1 MEFSL
6 ALFGLLEKVKQKS
19 PYAMPNFQVLLRD
32 QFIEHVN
39 DSALRRELK
48 QLVRGQPTLTLLD
61 VRGEALRWEREG
73 MPGSSRGRSHLLPS
87 AYGIQY
93 GMRGEPRENMVRSSR
108 ESELGEV
115 KEMLRLQQEQIS
127 KLTQS
132 ITRLQ
137 APQPRS
143 RSPCHNQIVCRRCQ
157 KPGHFARECDAEH
170 VLTRFSSD
178 ASSRIVSGQPD
189 SPALSG
195 N

>member
-1 MEFSL
+1 M
-6 ALFGLLEKVKQKS
+6 
-19 PYAMPNFQVLLRD
+19 
-32 QFIEHVN
+32 
-39 DSALRRELK
+39 
-48 QLVRGQPTLTLLD
+48 
-61 VRGEALRWEREG
+61 
-73 MPGSSRGRSHLLPS
+73 
-87 AYGIQY
+87 
-93 GMRGEPRENMVRSSR
+93 RSSR

-143 RSPCHNQIVCRRCQ
+143 RSPRRNQIVCRRCQ
-157 KPGHFARECDAEH
+157 KPGHFARECDGER

-178 ASSRIVSGQPD
+178 ASSQIVSGQPD